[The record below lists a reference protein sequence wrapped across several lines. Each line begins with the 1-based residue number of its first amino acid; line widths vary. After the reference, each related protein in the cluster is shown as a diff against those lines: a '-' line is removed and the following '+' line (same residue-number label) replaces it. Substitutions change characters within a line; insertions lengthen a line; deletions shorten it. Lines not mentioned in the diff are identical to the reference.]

1 MCKLKKFLSV
11 VLSLSMVFSAGMS
24 KKAFADE
31 SDSYWDKYCSERNSK
46 GGYLH
51 EYCARREA
59 KKILLS
65 GEKDYVTM
73 ENLGLDGNSK
83 CFCFKFNALDKV
95 LSKFGFDKIGL
106 ELHKKMDEIIKKK
119 ENFEITVKKD
129 LLKLGSA
136 ALDSLYKICLSGKQK
151 IKEYEQ
157 K

>member
-1 MCKLKKFLSV
+1 MCKFKKFLSV
-11 VLSLSMVFSAGMS
+11 TLSLSIVFNLGLST
-24 KKAFADE
+24 KAFADE
-31 SDSYWDKYCSERNSK
+31 SEYLNKYCSERNSK
-46 GGYLH
+46 GGYLNSS
-51 EYCARREA
+51 CANIEA
-59 KKILLS
+59 RKILLS

-136 ALDSLYKICLSGKQK
+136 ALDSLYKICL
-151 IKEYEQ
+151 
-157 K
+157 

>member
-24 KKAFADE
+24 EKAFADE

-65 GEKDYVTM
+65 GEKDYVIM
-73 ENLGLDGNSK
+73 ENLGVDGNSK
-83 CFCFKFNALDKV
+83 YFCFKFNALDKV
-95 LSKFGFDKIGL
+95 LSEFGFDKTEF
-106 ELHKKMDEIIKKK
+106 ELH
-119 ENFEITVKKD
+119 
-129 LLKLGSA
+129 S
-136 ALDSLYKICLSGKQK
+136 C
-151 IKEYEQ
+151 
-157 K
+157 

>member
-1 MCKLKKFLSV
+1 
-11 VLSLSMVFSAGMS
+11 MVFNAGMS
-24 KKAFADE
+24 KKVFADE
-31 SDSYWDKYCSERNSK
+31 LDSYKDKCCFERNSK
-46 GGYLH
+46 GGYLNSS
-51 EYCARREA
+51 CANIEA
-59 KKILLS
+59 RKILLS